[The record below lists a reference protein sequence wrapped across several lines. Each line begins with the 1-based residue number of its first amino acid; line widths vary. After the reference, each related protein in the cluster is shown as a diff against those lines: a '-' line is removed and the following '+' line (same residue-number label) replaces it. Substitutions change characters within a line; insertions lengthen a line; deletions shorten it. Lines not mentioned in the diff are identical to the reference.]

1 MGLGR
6 CSLIGSELSGEN
18 AIPMG
23 SNRKSRLHA
32 EVTIELAGPLGQAT
46 QALSWQAKGIN
57 QSQAF
62 KQQSHLKEVYSR
74 KQFPPI
80 PPSEAQLSRRKTTL
94 PFSQLDTEDATV
106 CFSIVPEA
114 FQSVGPEGAQSEHGG
129 VCCLFSSLAFKM
141 M

>member
-23 SNRKSRLHA
+23 SNRKSTLHA
-32 EVTIELAGPLGQAT
+32 EVAIELAGPLGQAT

-94 PFSQLDTEDATV
+94 PFSQLDTEESAV
-106 CFSIVPEA
+106 CFLHRP
-114 FQSVGPEGAQSEHGG
+114 
-129 VCCLFSSLAFKM
+129 
-141 M
+141 

>member
-18 AIPMG
+18 AIPIG
-23 SNRKSRLHA
+23 STSNRKSRLHA

-62 KQQSHLKEVYSR
+62 KQQSHLKEVYS
-74 KQFPPI
+74 
-80 PPSEAQLSRRKTTL
+80 
-94 PFSQLDTEDATV
+94 
-106 CFSIVPEA
+106 
-114 FQSVGPEGAQSEHGG
+114 
-129 VCCLFSSLAFKM
+129 
-141 M
+141 